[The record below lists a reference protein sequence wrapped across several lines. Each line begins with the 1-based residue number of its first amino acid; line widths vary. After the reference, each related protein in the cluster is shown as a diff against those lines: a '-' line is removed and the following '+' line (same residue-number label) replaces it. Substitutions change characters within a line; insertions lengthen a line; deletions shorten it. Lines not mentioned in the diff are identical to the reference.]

1 MAIYRLEVM
10 RRGIIVV
17 DGMDSLEDAEEY
29 IESCNPADEVKWS
42 DFLET
47 MDGGIELRKI
57 SVPDSMVIKEFAD
70 KIEVLPAEIIK
81 WLFLRGKVESLR
93 SEISFEDMKEFADQY
108 GFICEKET
116 GEKNIID
123 YGMRNIVFHIDP
135 VEFYDNM
142 IDFPVMGME
151 EIPDCFKGKVNQAIS
166 QAISEFVGNNNI
178 LDTSNLIL
186 EFSIRVQVILG
197 NKKTVCQFVVIVLD
211 SGYKYDL
218 VSKRIEVKDSD
229 CLSEFNKYYTKKL
242 ETLFFG
248 DVKMIGG
255 IS

>member
-1 MAIYRLEVM
+1 MGIYRLEVM

-151 EIPDCFKGKVNQAIS
+151 EIPDCFKGKVNQAIT
-166 QAISEFVGNNNI
+166 QAISELIKNNNI
-178 LDTSNLIL
+178 LDTSSLIL
-186 EFSIRVQVILG
+186 ELDIR
-197 NKKTVCQFVVIVLD
+197 NC
-211 SGYKYDL
+211 
-218 VSKRIEVKDSD
+218 
-229 CLSEFNKYYTKKL
+229 
-242 ETLFFG
+242 
-248 DVKMIGG
+248 
-255 IS
+255 

>member
-1 MAIYRLEVM
+1 MGIYRLEVM

-93 SEISFEDMKEFADQY
+93 SEISFEDMKEFADGY

-151 EIPDCFKGKVNQAIS
+151 EIPDCFKGKVNQAIT
-166 QAISEFVGNNNI
+166 QAISELIKNNNI
-178 LDTSNLIL
+178 LDTSSLIL
-186 EFSIRVQVILG
+186 ELDIR
-197 NKKTVCQFVVIVLD
+197 NC
-211 SGYKYDL
+211 
-218 VSKRIEVKDSD
+218 
-229 CLSEFNKYYTKKL
+229 
-242 ETLFFG
+242 
-248 DVKMIGG
+248 
-255 IS
+255 